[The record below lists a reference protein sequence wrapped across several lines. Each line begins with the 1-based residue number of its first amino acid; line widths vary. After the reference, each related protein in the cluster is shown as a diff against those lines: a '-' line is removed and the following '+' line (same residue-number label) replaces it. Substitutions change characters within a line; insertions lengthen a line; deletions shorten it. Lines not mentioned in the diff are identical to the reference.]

1 MTKHLLVA
9 VVLVAFGTATPRGA
23 AQQLVTS
30 MDTNRVEEAFRLAAD
45 ERRPPDSSTRMCCR
59 REPAEGTVR

>member
-30 MDTNRVEEAFRLAAD
+30 MDTTRVEEAFRLAAD
-45 ERRPPDSSTRMCCR
+45 EKASARFLDAYVLQTR
-59 REPAEGTVR
+59 AG